1 MIDIQNIIKQH
12 IATKIRFN
20 CYNNIQLRTK
30 DIKELSSEINNRMI
44 YDELN
49 ALENA
54 NIIKIQQV
62 AKANILFD
70 NRENWIMYKQ
80 KFCRYSIDILQP
92 EYFELKPV
100 AESSWT
106 IKAYVDT
113 VNWNFVVEL
122 NGIEEKFYVPLK
134 QKKNS
139 LIRKFWEYAQNNINT
154 EFYCD
159 KEANY
164 FGNCAESLS
173 SFFRRFCV
181 DLKKYFLHISK
192 GKVRFTPI
200 IYSDVLKTN
209 NVKKLVFYPNTER
222 RQTYECEFDDND
234 KFLGWRKL

>member
-1 MIDIQNIIKQH
+1 M
-12 IATKIRFN
+12 
-20 CYNNIQLRTK
+20 
-30 DIKELSSEINNRMI
+30 
-44 YDELN
+44 
-49 ALENA
+49 
-54 NIIKIQQV
+54 
-62 AKANILFD
+62 
-70 NRENWIMYKQ
+70 
-80 KFCRYSIDILQP
+80 
-92 EYFELKPV
+92 
-100 AESSWT
+100 
-106 IKAYVDT
+106 
-113 VNWNFVVEL
+113 EL